1 MSTEYTFKLALT
13 AAIQELVEGG
23 LLKLWVVTSINSNI
37 ILSLDVFS
45 SKGSNMHVSIA
56 VVVFFFN
63 IFTWSTILD
72 GTIAH
77 PLTPGS
83 YS

>member
-23 LLKLWVVTSINSNI
+23 LLKLGVVTSINSNI

-56 VVVFFFN
+56 VVVFFF
-63 IFTWSTILD
+63 IFLLGRLFLMALLLIL
-72 GTIAH
+72 
-77 PLTPGS
+77 
-83 YS
+83 